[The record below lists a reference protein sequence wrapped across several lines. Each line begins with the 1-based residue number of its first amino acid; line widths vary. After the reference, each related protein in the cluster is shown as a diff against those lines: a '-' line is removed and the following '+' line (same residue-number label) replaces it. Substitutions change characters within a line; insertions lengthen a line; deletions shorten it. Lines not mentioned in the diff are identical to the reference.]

1 MMDAPIDRG
10 QTPESRNTFAGID
23 NVMWWL
29 TVNLPTPPVGAP
41 SILFKS
47 MPCLLVSVR
56 TAVGATVSQ
65 AGAAAGQ
72 EGGGSARTLLA
83 CTGTVITTVLGRS
96 RSLRVSA
103 RVD

>member
-10 QTPESRNTFAGID
+10 QTPESRSTFARID

-65 AGAAAGQ
+65 AGAAADQ
-72 EGGGSARTLLA
+72 EGRRLGPHSAGVHRHGDHHGFGPISQPPGE
-83 CTGTVITTVLGRS
+83 CQG
-96 RSLRVSA
+96 
-103 RVD
+103 

>member
-65 AGAAAGQ
+65 AGAAADQ
-72 EGGGSARTLLA
+72 EGARGHGSVRAR
-83 CTGTVITTVLGRS
+83 G
-96 RSLRVSA
+96 
-103 RVD
+103 